1 MERKTIKEEILA
13 SLKAAN
19 KKSLSMEELAELLE
33 MRKSDDYKLLVKT
46 VAQME
51 REKTLEFN
59 KKGKIKL
66 PFKPVEVEGIF
77 RRNERGFGFVTIDP
91 EEPDVFI
98 PKDATNYAMDGDIV
112 MIDIQKTADLF
123 SDRGAEG
130 RVVSIKERKIQQLVG
145 EFTAFDVAEIA
156 ESDLYGYVT
165 PKDKKSAQFKV
176 FITAEGVQPVD
187 GSVVIVEITHY
198 PERGYAESLEGLV
211 TKVIGHKNDP
221 GMDILSIVI
230 AQGIPTQFPE
240 EVQTASE
247 EVPDTISEADLIGRR
262 DLREQQIVTIDG
274 ADAKDLDDAVTV
286 RKLANGNYFLGVHIA
301 DVSNYV
307 TEGSV
312 LDKEA
317 FERGTSVYLTDRVIP
332 MIPQRLS
339 NGICSLNPK
348 VPRLTMSCEMEIDT
362 NGTVVQHEIFQSVI
376 QTTER
381 MTYSAV
387 NEILETET
395 PETMERYQSLVPMFR
410 LMKELH
416 EILEARRNSRG
427 AINFED
433 REAKILVDPEG
444 RPVDIELRERGV
456 GERLIESFML
466 AANETVAEHFNKLKL
481 PFIYRIH
488 EQPKEEKMQR
498 FFDFAAALGILVKGT
513 KDSITPKDLQQV
525 IHEVEEKPEA
535 AVINTMLLRSMQQA
549 RYSEDNYGHYGL
561 AAEYYTHFTSP
572 IRRYPDLIVH
582 RLIRTYSQDQSEATK
597 EKWAEALPEIADHSS
612 KMERRSVEAEREVD
626 SMKKAEYMS
635 DKVGEEFDGII
646 SSVTKFGIFIELPNT
661 VEGLIHLNEMKQDYY
676 HFIENQLALVG
687 ERTRQT
693 FKIGQKVR
701 IKVTKADPVTR
712 EIDFELLE
720 AEEIPALDVPKN
732 NQQNKRRKPTGGRQN
747 NYDKSKKMSNKTS
760 KNTSKYSSDRPN
772 EGKKDKKKK
781 KGKKPFYKS
790 VAKKNKPGRKKG

>member
-1 MERKTIKEEILA
+1 MEKKTIKAEILA
-13 SLKAAN
+13 GFKAAT
-19 KKSLSMEELAELLE
+19 KKSLSMEELAEALD
-33 MRKSDDYKLLVKT
+33 MRKSEDYKLLVQT

-59 KKGKIKL
+59 KKGRIKL
-66 PFKPVEVEGIF
+66 PFQPIEVEGIF

-98 PKDATNYAMDGDIV
+98 PKDATNFAMDGDIV

-123 SDRGAEG
+123 ADRGAEG
-130 RVVSIKERKIQQLVG
+130 QVVSIKERKIQQLVG
-145 EFTAFDVAEIA
+145 EFTAFDVDEIA
-156 ESDLYGYVT
+156 ESDLFGYVT

-176 FITAEGVQPVD
+176 FIAAEGIQPVD

-198 PERGYAESLEGLV
+198 PEKGYATSLEGMV

-247 EVPDTISEADLIGRR
+247 QVPDQISETDLVGRR

-286 RKLANGNYFLGVHIA
+286 RKLDNGNYFLGVHIA
-301 DVSNYV
+301 DVSYYV
-307 TEGSV
+307 TEDSI
-312 LDKEA
+312 LNKEA

-339 NGICSLNPK
+339 NGICSLNPR
-348 VPRLTMSCEMEIDT
+348 VPRLTMSCEMEIDPS
-362 NGTVVQHEIFQSVI
+362 GTIVHHEIFQSVI

-387 NEILETET
+387 NEILEEKK
-395 PETMERYQSLVPMFR
+395 PETLERYQQLVPMFL

-416 EILEARRNSRG
+416 QILEARRIQRG

-444 RPVDIELRERGV
+444 RPTDIELRERGV

-466 AANETVAEHFNKLKL
+466 AANETVAEHFNRLKL

-498 FFDFAAALGILVKGT
+498 FFDFASALGIVVKGT
-513 KDSITPKDLQQV
+513 KTTITPKDLQKV
-525 IHEVEEKPEA
+525 IDEVEDKPEA
-535 AVINTMLLRSMQQA
+535 PVINTMLLRSMQQA

-582 RLIRTYSQDQSEATK
+582 RLIRTYSQDQGEATK
-597 EKWAEALPEIADHSS
+597 AKWAEALPEIADHSS
-612 KMERRSVEAEREVD
+612 KMERRAVDAEREVD
-626 SMKKAEYMS
+626 SMKKAEYMA

-661 VEGLIHLNEMKQDYY
+661 VEGMIHLNELKQDYF

-701 IKVTKADPVTR
+701 VKVTKSDPETR

-720 AEEIPALDVPKN
+720 AEEIPALEVPGNSRRN
-732 NQQNKRRKPTGGRQN
+732 NQRRKPTGGRKNNQN
-747 NYDKSKKMSNKTS
+747 SNKNYP
-760 KNTSKYSSDRPN
+760 KNSDRPAA
-772 EGKKDKKKK
+772 GKEKKKK

-790 VAKKNKPGRKKG
+790 VAKKKKTGRKKG

>member
-1 MERKTIKEEILA
+1 MEKKTIKAEILA
-13 SLKAAN
+13 GLKAAT
-19 KKSLSMEELAELLE
+19 KKSLSMEELAEALD
-33 MRKSDDYKLLVKT
+33 MRKSEDYKLLVQT

-59 KKGKIKL
+59 KKGRIKL
-66 PFKPVEVEGIF
+66 PFQPIEVEGIF

-98 PKDATNYAMDGDIV
+98 PKDATNFAMDGDIV

-123 SDRGAEG
+123 ADRGAEG
-130 RVVSIKERKIQQLVG
+130 QVVSIKERKVQQLVG
-145 EFTAFDVAEIA
+145 EFTAFDVDEIA
-156 ESDLYGYVT
+156 ESDLFGYVT

-176 FITAEGVQPVD
+176 FIAAEGIQPVD

-198 PERGYAESLEGLV
+198 PEKGYATSLEGMV

-247 EVPDTISEADLIGRR
+247 QVPDQISESDLVGRR

-286 RKLANGNYFLGVHIA
+286 RKLDNGNYFLGVHIA
-301 DVSNYV
+301 DVSYYV
-307 TEGSV
+307 TEDSI
-312 LDKEA
+312 LNKEA

-339 NGICSLNPK
+339 NGICSLNPQ
-348 VPRLTMSCEMEIDT
+348 VPRLTMSCEMEIDPS
-362 NGTVVQHEIFQSVI
+362 GTIVQHEIFQSVI

-387 NEILETET
+387 NEILEEKK
-395 PETMERYQSLVPMFR
+395 PETLERYQQLVPMFQ

-416 EILEARRNSRG
+416 QILEARRIQRG

-444 RPVDIELRERGV
+444 RPMDIELRERGV

-466 AANETVAEHFNKLKL
+466 AANETVAEHFNRLKL

-498 FFDFAAALGILVKGT
+498 FFDFASALGILVKGT
-513 KDSITPKDLQQV
+513 KNTITPKDLQKV
-525 IHEVEEKPEA
+525 IDEVEDKPEA
-535 AVINTMLLRSMQQA
+535 PVINTMLLRSMQQA

-582 RLIRTYSQDQSEATK
+582 RLIRTYSQDQGEATK
-597 EKWAEALPEIADHSS
+597 AKWAEALPEIADHSS
-612 KMERRSVEAEREVD
+612 KMERRAVDAEREVD
-626 SMKKAEYMS
+626 SMKKAEYMA

-661 VEGLIHLNEMKQDYY
+661 VEGMTHLNELKQDYF

-701 IKVTKADPVTR
+701 VKVTKSDPETR

-720 AEEIPALDVPKN
+720 AEEIPALEVPGNNRRN
-732 NQQNKRRKPTGGRQN
+732 NQRRKPTGGRKNNQN
-747 NYDKSKKMSNKTS
+747 TNKNHP
-760 KNTSKYSSDRPN
+760 KNSDRPAA
-772 EGKKDKKKK
+772 GKEKKKK

-790 VAKKNKPGRKKG
+790 VAKKKKTGRKKG

>member
-1 MERKTIKEEILA
+1 MERQTIKSEILA
-13 SLKAAN
+13 GLKEAN
-19 KKSLSMEELAELLE
+19 KKSLSMEELAEVLD
-33 MRKSDDYKLLVKT
+33 MRKSVDYKLLVKT
-46 VAQME
+46 IAQME
-51 REKTLEFN
+51 REKTVEFN
-59 KKGKIKL
+59 KKGRINL
-66 PFKPVEVEGIF
+66 PFQPIEVEGIF

-98 PKDATNYAMDGDIV
+98 PKDATNFAMDGDIV

-130 RVVSIKERKIQQLVG
+130 QVVSIKERKIQQIVG
-145 EFTAFDVAEIA
+145 EFTAFDVDEIA

-176 FITAEGVQPVD
+176 FIAAEGIQPVD
-187 GSVVIVEITHY
+187 GSIVIVEITHY
-198 PERGYAESLEGLV
+198 PEKGYATSLEGLI

-247 EVPDTISEADLIGRR
+247 QVPDKIMDSDLVGRR
-262 DLREQQIVTIDG
+262 DLRDQQIVTIDG

-286 RKLANGNYFLGVHIA
+286 RKLDNGNYFLGVHIA
-301 DVSNYV
+301 DVSYYV
-307 TEGSV
+307 TENSI

-339 NGICSLNPK
+339 NGICSLNPQ
-348 VPRLTMSCEMEIDT
+348 VPRLTMSCEMEIDST
-362 NGTVVQHEIFQSVI
+362 GKILSHEIFQSVI
-376 QTTER
+376 QTSER

-387 NEILETET
+387 NAILEE
-395 PETMERYQSLVPMFR
+395 EDSESIERYHDLVPMFR

-416 EILEARRNSRG
+416 QILEAHRNHRG

-433 REAKILVDPEG
+433 LEAKILVDSEG
-444 RPVDIELRERGV
+444 HPIDIELRERGV

-466 AANETVAEHFNKLKL
+466 AANETVAEHFNRQKL

-513 KDSITPKDLQQV
+513 KNTITPKDLQKV
-525 IHEVEEKPEA
+525 IEEVETKPEA

-582 RLIRTYSQDQSEATK
+582 RLIRTYSQDQSDETK

-626 SMKKAEYMS
+626 SMKKAEYMA
-635 DKVGEEFDGII
+635 DKIGEEFDGII

-661 VEGLIHLNEMKQDYY
+661 VEGMIHVNELKQDYF
-676 HFIENQLALVG
+676 HFVENQLALVG

-701 IKVTKADPVTR
+701 IKVVKSDPETR

-720 AEEIPALDVPKN
+720 AEEIPSLEVPKGGSR
-732 NQQNKRRKPTGGRQN
+732 QRRQSTGGRKN
-747 NYDKSKKMSNKTS
+747 NKKSDKYYG
-760 KNTSKYSSDRPN
+760 KNVDRTKN
-772 EGKKDKKKK
+772 GKDKKKK

-790 VAKKNKPGRKKG
+790 VAKKKKSGRKKG

>member
-1 MERKTIKEEILA
+1 MERKTIKTEILA
-13 SLKAAN
+13 GLKAAN
-19 KKSLSMEELAELLE
+19 KKSLSMEELAELLD
-33 MRKSDDYKLLVKT
+33 MRKSEDFKVLVKA
-46 VAQME
+46 VAQLE
-51 REKTLEFN
+51 REKALEFN
-59 KKGKIKL
+59 KKGRIKL
-66 PFKPVEVEGIF
+66 PFQPIEVEGVF
-77 RRNERGFGFVTIDP
+77 RRNERGFGFVTIDA

-98 PKDATNYAMDGDIV
+98 PKDATNFAMDGDIV
-112 MIDIQKTADLF
+112 MIDIKKNADLF

-130 RVVSIKERKIQQLVG
+130 QVVSIKERKIQQIVG
-145 EFTAFDVAEIA
+145 EFTAFDVDEIA
-156 ESDLYGYVT
+156 ESDLFGYVT

-176 FITAEGVQPVD
+176 FIAAEGIQPVD
-187 GSVVIVEITHY
+187 GSIVIAEITHY
-198 PERGYAESLEGLV
+198 PEKGYATSLEGMI

-230 AQGIPTQFPE
+230 AQGIPTQFPD

-247 EVPDTISEADLIGRR
+247 QVPDKIVESDLVDRH
-262 DLREQQIVTIDG
+262 DLRNQQIVTIDG

-286 RKLANGNYFLGVHIA
+286 RKLENGNYFLGVHIA
-301 DVSNYV
+301 DVSYYV
-307 TEGSV
+307 TEDSI

-339 NGICSLNPK
+339 NGICSLNPQ
-348 VPRLTMSCEMEIDT
+348 VPRLTMSCEMEIDLS
-362 NGTVVQHEIFQSVI
+362 GSILHHEIFQSVI
-376 QTTER
+376 QTSER

-387 NEILETET
+387 NAILEEDDTQT
-395 PETMERYQSLVPMFR
+395 IERYNDLVPMFH

-416 EILEARRNSRG
+416 QILETRRSRRG

-433 REAKILVDPEG
+433 REAKIIVDTEG
-444 RPVDIELRERGV
+444 HPIDIELRERGV

-466 AANETVAEHFNKLKL
+466 AANETVAEHFNRLKL

-513 KDSITPKDLQQV
+513 KNTITPKDLQQV
-525 IHEVEEKPEA
+525 IHDVEDKPEA

-582 RLIRTYSQDQSEATK
+582 RLIRTYSQDQSDAAK
-597 EKWAEALPEIADHSS
+597 EKWAEALPDIADHSS

-626 SMKKAEYMS
+626 SMKKAEYMQE
-635 DKVGEEFDGII
+635 KLGEEFDGII

-661 VEGLIHLNEMKQDYY
+661 VEGMIHLNELKQDYF
-676 HFIENQLALVG
+676 HFVENQLALVG

-701 IKVTKADPVTR
+701 VKVTKSDPQTR

-720 AEEIPALDVPKN
+720 AEEIPSLDLPKN
-732 NQQNKRRKPTGGRQN
+732 NRRDQRRKPTGERRN
-747 NYDKSKKMSNKTS
+747 NNSEKHSGKTTDRTKKEKDR
-760 KNTSKYSSDRPN
+760 KN
-772 EGKKDKKKK
+772 K

-790 VAKKNKPGRKKG
+790 VAKKKKSGRKKG

>member
-1 MERKTIKEEILA
+1 MERQTIKSEILA
-13 SLKAAN
+13 GLKEAN
-19 KKSLSMEELAELLE
+19 KKSLSMEELAEVLD
-33 MRKSDDYKLLVKT
+33 MRKSVDYKLLVKT
-46 VAQME
+46 IAQME
-51 REKTLEFN
+51 REKTVEFN
-59 KKGKIKL
+59 KKGRINL
-66 PFKPVEVEGIF
+66 PFQPIEVEGIF

-98 PKDATNYAMDGDIV
+98 PKDATNFAMDGDIV

-130 RVVSIKERKIQQLVG
+130 QVVSIKERKIQQIVG
-145 EFTAFDVAEIA
+145 EFTAFDVDEIA

-176 FITAEGVQPVD
+176 FIAAEGIQPVD
-187 GSVVIVEITHY
+187 GSIVIVEITHY
-198 PERGYAESLEGLV
+198 PEKGYATSLEGLI

-247 EVPDTISEADLIGRR
+247 QIPDKIMDSDLVGRR
-262 DLREQQIVTIDG
+262 DLRDQQIVTIDG

-286 RKLANGNYFLGVHIA
+286 RKLDNGNYFLGVHIA
-301 DVSNYV
+301 DVSYYV
-307 TEGSV
+307 TENSI

-339 NGICSLNPK
+339 NGICSLNPQ
-348 VPRLTMSCEMEIDT
+348 VPRLTMSCEMEIDST
-362 NGTVVQHEIFQSVI
+362 GKILSHEIFQSVI
-376 QTTER
+376 QTSER

-387 NEILETET
+387 NAILEE
-395 PETMERYQSLVPMFR
+395 EDSESIERYHDLVPMFR

-416 EILEARRNSRG
+416 QILEAHRNHRG

-433 REAKILVDPEG
+433 REAKILVDSEG
-444 RPVDIELRERGV
+444 HPIDIELRERGV

-466 AANETVAEHFNKLKL
+466 AANETVAEHFNRQKL

-513 KDSITPKDLQQV
+513 KNTITPKDLQKV
-525 IHEVEEKPEA
+525 IEEVETKPEA

-582 RLIRTYSQDQSEATK
+582 RLIRTYSQDQSDETK

-626 SMKKAEYMS
+626 SMKKAEYMA
-635 DKVGEEFDGII
+635 DKIGEEFDGII

-661 VEGLIHLNEMKQDYY
+661 VEGMIHVNELKQDYF
-676 HFIENQLALVG
+676 HFVENQLALVG

-701 IKVTKADPVTR
+701 IKVVKSDPETR

-720 AEEIPALDVPKN
+720 AEEIPSLEVPKGGSL
-732 NQQNKRRKPTGGRQN
+732 QRRQSTGGRKN
-747 NYDKSKKMSNKTS
+747 NKKSDKYYG
-760 KNTSKYSSDRPN
+760 KNVDRTKN
-772 EGKKDKKKK
+772 GKDKKKK

-790 VAKKNKPGRKKG
+790 VAKKKKSGRKKG